1 MESTATSTPSP
12 GPIPQKSP
20 NSPLEEP
27 QPSPP
32 SLKTFFY
39 NIISHAWTIVSVPP
53 AVILLYLNL
62 HEKVVGPELGRS
74 RADTEAVLNILQYV
88 SKALEIAMVLCL
100 ANLARQ
106 LVQSALISKKGTI
119 LALVGAEQV
128 TASPTVLVSR
138 GYMSALK
145 FGLGYFGRS
154 SGGDPKGRGRRLGVL
169 TISAFLLIA
178 GLLCLSVGPSSAV
191 LLIPAR
197 HWFFEKDLKPNE
209 ILQQWNISS
218 GSTLPSNPSPGY
230 PYIFLNPL
238 ESDSKKVR
246 DNMSM
251 SAGAMWWNHTGNY
264 WRLPEKI
271 LGESNAY
278 IQRQPSETH
287 KFDIRMH
294 PVTVNSSTLLRPRF
308 LNIDEKWIG
317 ETNFT
322 TLMFDDVEYGGQGN
336 LTYKPTAA
344 NNPTQ
349 TLFKTTMRAVRSTTV
364 CRRES
369 RLSCADSSKIITPA
383 SNSTE
388 WCFQPVAPNN
398 TTSKDVLRSR
408 DLLLLVDYR
417 NATLPTIDG
426 NMHDYFLFPRFY
438 ITEGHRLQSNNLFT
452 DSILFVFEFEEDL
465 IVCANTAALTS
476 ATATLSGRLYE
487 VFGAEYHKEISYD
500 ARTKTPH
507 PPTTFLFQEGWLDSE
522 HAGGFNVYPGGGNT
536 TAFLSKER
544 SKRGETMNPSL
555 RAWAKKVVNSN
566 NQMGDTIWRPLDHS
580 FMDKTKLDTLNRQL
594 SENHL
599 ERLTNIIDAST
610 VEVTVGGPW
619 VTLLSLLNSN
629 SQSQYTFLPT
639 SSKSDILIQPIQNYK
654 NLVYSPVSVYHR
666 LYGYSVSPTI
676 ILAMTVVTMFVLVAC
691 CGSIWQLCRGSSEEV
706 TWSSLPEY
714 LLLGESTA
722 TEMGRLSYRQLMK
735 GQQERFECGVQ
746 VLRDETGNHRLII
759 PTAKQ
764 GNDASDTENN
774 VAHVAHR
781 SNGNAPDAEVLQ

>member
-1 MESTATSTPSP
+1 MEGTATPTPSP
-12 GPIPQKSP
+12 DPLPQKSP

-32 SLKTFFY
+32 SLKTFFC
-39 NIISHAWTIVSVPP
+39 NVIPHAWTIVSVAP

-62 HEKVVGPELGRS
+62 NGQVVGPELGRS

-128 TASPTVLVSR
+128 TASPAVLVSR

-145 FGLGYFGRS
+145 FGLGYFTGRS

-191 LLIPAR
+191 LLIPGR
-197 HWFFEKDLKPNE
+197 YWFFEKNLMPID

-218 GSTLPSNPSPGY
+218 GSTLESNRSPGY
-230 PYIFLNPL
+230 PYIFLDPL
-238 ESDSKKVR
+238 DSNSKKIQ
-246 DNMSM
+246 DNMT
-251 SAGAMWWNHTGNY
+251 AGVMWWNHTGNY
-264 WRLPEKI
+264 WPMPEKV
-271 LGESNAY
+271 LGASNAY
-278 IQRQPSETH
+278 IQREPSETH
-287 KFDIRMH
+287 KFDVLRH
-294 PVTVNSSTLLRPRF
+294 PVTVNSSTLLRPRS
-308 LNIDEKWIG
+308 LNVGGRWVG

-322 TLMFDDVEYGGQGN
+322 TLMWDDVEYGGQAN

-344 NNPTQ
+344 NNPTP
-349 TLFKTTMRAVRSTTV
+349 TFFKTTMRAVRSTTV
-364 CRRES
+364 CRRER
-369 RLSCADSSKIITPA
+369 RLSCADSSKIIPST

-398 TTSKDVLRSR
+398 TTSKEVLRSQ
-408 DLLLLVDYR
+408 DLLLLVDHR
-417 NATLPTIDG
+417 TAMLPTVDG
-426 NMHDYFLFPRFY
+426 KAGEDFLFPRFY

-452 DSILFVFEFEEDL
+452 DSIVFVFEFKDDL
-465 IVCANTAALTS
+465 IVCANTATLTS

-487 VFGAEYHKEISYD
+487 VFGGEYHKEISYD
-500 ARTKTPH
+500 TGTETPH
-507 PPTTFLFQEGWLDSE
+507 PPATFLFQEGWLDYE
-522 HAGGFNVYPGGGNT
+522 HAGGFNVSPGGGNI
-536 TAFLSKER
+536 TAFRSKER
-544 SKRGETMNPSL
+544 TQRGETMNPSL
-555 RAWAKKVVNSN
+555 LAWAKKVVNSN
-566 NQMGDTIWRPLDHS
+566 NQIGDTIWRPLDHS
-580 FMDKTKLDTLNRQL
+580 FTDKTKLEMLNRQL

-599 ERLTNIIDAST
+599 EALTNIIDAST

-639 SSKSDILIQPIQNYK
+639 SSKSDVLIQPIQNYN
-654 NLVYSPVSVYHR
+654 NLAYSPVSVYHR
-666 LYGYSVSPTI
+666 LYGYSVSPTT
-676 ILAMTVVTMFVLVAC
+676 ILAMTVVTMFVVVAC
-691 CGSIWQLCRGSSEEV
+691 CGSIWQLCKGGSAEV

-722 TEMGRLSYRQLMK
+722 TEMGRVSYRQLMK

-759 PTAKQ
+759 PTAKL
-764 GNDASDTENN
+764 GEGASDTENN
-774 VAHVAHR
+774 IGHVAQC
-781 SNGNAPDAEVLQ
+781 SLGNAPDAEAL